1 MATTNR
7 QPMER
12 YAAKTE
18 DNTAEVVLPGITVL
32 VGDKGVVAE
41 NGFFY
46 KIVALG
52 TSELVVNPA
61 PGMTPSDSWEVLG
74 VTGASGPTSTGMGA
88 YPTNIR
94 LSAQD
99 EILGKFKR
107 IDPKTGSYLVAYA
120 KAGTRV
126 KAA

>member
-18 DNTAEVVLPGITVL
+18 DNTAEVVLPGITVII
-32 VGDKGVVAE
+32 GDKGVIAE

-46 KIVALG
+46 KIVALA
-52 TSELVVNPA
+52 TSELIVLPPA
-61 PGMTPSDSWEVLG
+61 SGGPEASWDILG
-74 VTGASGPTSTGMGA
+74 VTGPSSATSTGMGP
-88 YPTNIR
+88 YNVNIR
-94 LSAQD
+94 LNPQD

-107 IDPKTGSYLVAYA
+107 IDPKPSSYLIAYA
-120 KAGTRV
+120 KAGTRII
-126 KAA
+126 AA

>member
-18 DNTAEVVLPGITVL
+18 DNTAEVVLPGITVI
-32 VGDKGVVAE
+32 VGDKGVIAE

-46 KIVALG
+46 KIVAIA
-52 TSELVVNPA
+52 TSELQPLVPPA
-61 PGMTPSDSWEVLG
+61 GTPADSWEVLG
-74 VTGASGPTSTGMGA
+74 VTGASGPTSTGMDA
-88 YPTNIR
+88 YPLPIR
-94 LSAQD
+94 LNPQD

-107 IDPKTGSYLVAYA
+107 VDLREGGLVIAYA
-120 KAGTRV
+120 KAGTRI